1 VTQRK
6 GRLGCGRGS
15 ATAPT
20 RVLAL
25 LRGVWGVVE
34 LAVPRKLLASLGSV
48 DTGRLPVGVLRVLG
62 MRHVLQ
68 AAATFAL
75 PDEAVVK
82 LGAGADALHAL
93 TGFGL
98 AATSRS
104 WRRAALT
111 DSFVAVSFS
120 AAGWLLRPRSTEFS
134 DRNME
139 GCKGMTAR
147 KVAVVT
153 GGSAGVG
160 RAVVR
165 ELANHG
171 WDVGV
176 LARGQAGL
184 DGAVAD
190 VQARGGKGVG
200 LPTDVAVLD
209 QVRAAADR
217 IENELGP
224 IELWVNV
231 AFSGS
236 LRFFWDTD
244 DDVFRRITEVTYLG
258 MVNGTRVALERMR
271 PRNKGV
277 IVQTGSALAYR
288 GIPLQSAYCGA
299 KHALVGFTESVIT
312 ELKHEKS
319 AVRVCMV
326 QLPAVNTVQFDWND
340 SEFEEHPMPVPP
352 IFQPEVPARAVRY
365 LADHPRRNLWV
376 GASTAGTIVGNRLAP
391 GLLDWY
397 LGRTGVKSQTTK
409 QDGPRYGS
417 NVFQA
422 RDDEQDRG
430 AHGMFDD
437 QAHASDP
444 WSAVSMRRT
453 PIAAGVLGSLVGAAL
468 LALKVTRRTR

>member
-1 VTQRK
+1 M
-6 GRLGCGRGS
+6 LRGLH

-20 RVLAL
+20 RALAAA
-25 LRGVWGVVE
+25 RVAWGVV
-34 LAVPRKLLASLGSV
+34 LIAAPRWLIAHYRRET
-48 DTGRLPVGVLRVLG
+48 TGRVPVTVMRVLG
-62 MRHVLQ
+62 VRQLLQ
-68 AAATFAL
+68 GVTTV
-75 PDEAVVK
+75 AVPARAVTE
-82 LGAGADALHAL
+82 LGAGTDAMHAL
-93 TGFGL
+93 TALGL
-98 AATSRS
+98 AATARP
-104 WRRAALT
+104 WRHVALADT
-111 DSFVAVSFS
+111 AVAS
-120 AAGWLLRPRSTEFS
+120 AFGVAGWLLRPRPEHASES
-134 DRNME
+134 L
-139 GCKGMTAR
+139 KGRSSMTNRRIAI
-147 KVAVVT
+147 VT
-153 GGSAGVG
+153 GGTAGVG

-165 ELANHG
+165 ELADHG

-190 VQARGGKGVG
+190 VQARGGNGVG
-200 LPTDVAVLD
+200 VPTDVAVLD
-209 QVRAAADR
+209 QVRSAADR

-271 PRNKGV
+271 PRNNGV

-299 KHALVGFTESVIT
+299 KHALIGFTESVIT
-312 ELKHEKS
+312 ELKHENS

-340 SEFEEHPMPVPP
+340 SQFEEHPMPVPP

-391 GLLDWY
+391 SLLDWY
-397 LGRTGVKSQTTK
+397 LGRTGVKSQTTSK
-409 QDGPRYGS
+409 DGPRYGS
-417 NVFQA
+417 NVFRA

-430 AHGMFDD
+430 AHGMFDA
-437 QAHASDP
+437 QAHGSDP

-453 PIAAGVLGSLVGAAL
+453 PIAAGFAGSLVGAAL
-468 LALKVTRRTR
+468 LALARRTR